1 MPSSALDGGRRFPMI
16 MAIMLAAAFETWL
29 GSAADEGKKP
39 GNAEPTRSG
48 RTPWT
53 ASRVVGTPDPPPP
66 FKVVRASPN
75 LKFDH
80 PLLIARY
87 PGRNRLIVGRDGQ
100 GSRSQQEHQSSP
112 RDTHKQLSNVN

>member
-1 MPSSALDGGRRFPMI
+1 MPSSALGGGRRFPTI
-16 MAIMLAAAFETWL
+16 LAIMLAAAFVARL

-39 GNAEPTRSG
+39 GDAGPTRSG

-66 FKVVRASPN
+66 FKVVRAFPN

-87 PGRNRLIVGRDGQ
+87 PEGNRFIVGENRGMLYSFADDPHA
-100 GSRSQQEHQSSP
+100 RA
-112 RDTHKQLSNVN
+112 DLFL